1 MSDVSGELA
10 RRISRRQFLFGG
22 RNRGG
27 GGSEAG
33 VLGTFLG
40 AAGLG
45 VGVMALGSPK
55 PTRTLDELTISGGID
70 DQFLRATG
78 ATTFAF
84 EAVIFARGGTVLSP
98 AVQNIIVWQ
107 ARFPCTV
114 TQVRGY
120 RVGGTGATINSRR
133 NGASNHL
140 SSALSLTSADTWM
153 DGGAVQNT
161 AYVADDKLEIMVV
174 SVTGSPTQVSIQVN
188 YTRP

>member
-1 MSDVSGELA
+1 MTDISGELA

-22 RNRGG
+22 RNSGG
-27 GGSEAG
+27 GGSETG
-33 VLGTFLG
+33 VLGTILG
-40 AAGLG
+40 AVGLG

-84 EAVIFARGGTVLSP
+84 EAIPFSARVAMKDP
-98 AVQNIIVWQ
+98 VAINIIAWS
-107 ARFPCTV
+107 ARYPTTV
-114 TQVRGY
+114 TNVRGY
-120 RVGGTGATINSRR
+120 RVGGTGATINARK
-133 NGASNHL
+133 NGTSNHL

-161 AYVADDKLEIMVV
+161 AYVADDKLEMMIVT
-174 SVTGSPTQVSIQVN
+174 VTGSPTQVAVQVD